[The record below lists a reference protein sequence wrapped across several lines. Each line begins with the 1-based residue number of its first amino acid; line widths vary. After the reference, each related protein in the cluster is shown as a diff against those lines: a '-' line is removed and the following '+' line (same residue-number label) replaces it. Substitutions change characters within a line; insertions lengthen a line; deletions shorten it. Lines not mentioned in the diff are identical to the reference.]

1 MTLSYDDLT
10 DLTGHRTITDVPC
23 PLCGPERRSPANRKR
38 KVLRIWRTEHGFTSY
53 YCARCG
59 ASVYALANGLKI
71 EPRRCPVADEARVAG
86 AILPTQEDADQQAR
100 IEIALKLW
108 DAAVPLRSCPGN
120 RGEPIVTTGWLY
132 LIERRGFHV
141 GLLDNDLAHAL
152 RWHEGVGAVIA
163 LMTDPLTGEPCGI
176 HRTFINPDGTKR
188 DRKMLGKAG
197 VVRVSPDK
205 NLQQLGLAEGVED
218 ALAVL
223 LSGFEPVWA
232 ATSAGGIARFP
243 VIAGVKHLIVFG
255 DNDEAGAGAA
265 HRVAYRY
272 RFAHKRA
279 DLRFPDGAK
288 DWADALT
295 RTAA

>member
-10 DLTGHRTITDVPC
+10 DLAGHRTITDVPC
-23 PLCGPERRSPANRKR
+23 PLCGPGRRSPANRKR
-38 KVLRIWRTEHGFTSY
+38 KVLRIWRTEHGFASY
-53 YCARCG
+53 CCARCG
-59 ASVYALANGLKI
+59 ASGYALANGVKI
-71 EPRRCPVADEARVAG
+71 EPRRCSVAAEARVAG
-86 AILPTQEDADQQAR
+86 VILPAQDDADQQAR

-132 LIERRGFHV
+132 LIECRGLHV

-197 VVRVSPDK
+197 VIRVSPDK
-205 NLQQLGLAEGVED
+205 NWNSSASPRASRMLLPCCCPASLRCGRRHQPAPSSASLSFLGSSTCSSSATTMRSVG
-218 ALAVL
+218 
-223 LSGFEPVWA
+223 EPHTTPLTD
-232 ATSAGGIARFP
+232 TSSRARVSLCTFQP
-243 VIAGVKHLIVFG
+243 APKT
-255 DNDEAGAGAA
+255 GA
-265 HRVAYRY
+265 R
-272 RFAHKRA
+272 
-279 DLRFPDGAK
+279 L
-288 DWADALT
+288 
-295 RTAA
+295 

>member
-10 DLTGHRTITDVPC
+10 DLAGHRTITDVPC
-23 PLCGPERRSPANRKR
+23 PLCGPGRRSPTNRKR
-38 KVLRIWRTEHGFTSY
+38 KVLRIWRTEHGFSSY

-59 ASVYALANGLKI
+59 ASGYALANGVKI
-71 EPRRCPVADEARVAG
+71 EPRRCSVAAEARPARD
-86 AILPTQEDADQQAR
+86 DADQQAR

-132 LIERRGFHV
+132 LIECRGLRV

-152 RWHEGVGAVIA
+152 RWHEDVGAVIA

-197 VVRVSPDK
+197 VIRVSPDE
-205 NLQQLGLAEGVED
+205 NLEQLGITEGIED

-223 LSGFEPVWA
+223 LSGFSPVWA
-232 ATSAGGIARFP
+232 ATSAGAIERFP
-243 VIAGVKHLIVFG
+243 VIPGVKHLLVFG
-255 DNDEAGAGAA
+255 DNDEVGRRAAHHAA
-265 HRVAYRY
+265 HRYKLAGACVAL
-272 RFAHKRA
+272 H
-279 DLRFPDGAK
+279 FPAGGE
-288 DWADALT
+288 DWGEALS
-295 RTAA
+295 RKPA

>member
-1 MTLSYDDLT
+1 MTISYDQLAELAGKHAMADT
-10 DLTGHRTITDVPC
+10 AC
-23 PLCGPERRSPANRKR
+23 PLCGPGRRSPANRKR
-38 KVLRIWRTEHGFTSY
+38 RVLRIWRTEPGFASY
-53 YCARCG
+53 CCAQCG
-59 ASVYALANGLKI
+59 ASGYALANGVKI
-71 EPRRCPVADEARVAG
+71 EPQRCSVAAEARVAG
-86 AILPTQEDADQQAR
+86 VILPAQDDADQQAR

-120 RGEPIVTTGWLY
+120 RGKPIVTTGWLY
-132 LIERRGFHV
+132 LIEGRGLHV

-232 ATSAGGIARFP
+232 ATSAGGIERFP
-243 VIAGVKHLIVFG
+243 VIAGIKHLIVFG

-272 RFAHKRA
+272 RSAHLRA
-279 DLRFPDGAK
+279 DLCFPDGAK
-288 DWADALT
+288 DWADALK